1 MEKRQFRA
9 ETVEDTN
16 AWREGDDSSSL
27 LPASPRHAHA
37 YTDHLTRALGKGG
50 EETV

>member
-16 AWREGDDSSSL
+16 AWREGDDSSAL
-27 LPASPRHAHA
+27 LPPRPRQAHA
-37 YTDHLTRALGKGG
+37 YTDHLTLELRKG
-50 EETV
+50 EEGTV